1 MSINIVETRLDGK
14 SFSLDIA
21 DNDTVHDV
29 KIKIQAKKS
38 IPPDM
43 QHLIWKGMQLEDGR
57 KLWSY
62 DDIKLESCLF
72 LVQRINEVK
81 QVFVI
86 SAQDETPIL
95 LALPLTVTDAYAMAQ
110 IENKER
116 IPVDNLKLLCKDDNL
131 LCFTETFMSI
141 VVMVAAPGIVGMMVG
156 IPYTFDVA
164 ATDTIEF
171 VKTMIKDQFAVPP
184 ERQRLIFEGKQL
196 EKNTIVADYK
206 IKNGSV
212 MHLLFNS
219 CRTVQ
224 IFVQTLPPGKP
235 IIFEADYFM
244 PLDWIMAKIEREAR
258 IPRDQLVLT
267 YQSDYLRVVV
277 CQKPETNSS

>member
-95 LALPLTVTDAYAMAQ
+95 LALPLTVTDAYAKAQ
-110 IENKER
+110 IEDKER
-116 IPVDNLKLLCKDDNL
+116 IPVDNLELLCKDDDL

-141 VVMVAAPGIVGMMVG
+141 VVMVADPGIEGMMVG
-156 IPYTFDVA
+156 IQYTFNVA

-171 VKTMIKDQFAVPP
+171 LKEMINAQFAVPT
-184 ERQRLIFEGKQL
+184 EHQQLIFEGKQL
-196 EKNTIVADYK
+196 EKNSIVADCK

-212 MHLLFNS
+212 MQLLFNS
-219 CRTVQ
+219 Q
-224 IFVQTLPPGKP
+224 LPNGTDLC
-235 IIFEADYFM
+235 ADASTRQAHH
-244 PLDWIMAKIEREAR
+244 L
-258 IPRDQLVLT
+258 
-267 YQSDYLRVVV
+267 
-277 CQKPETNSS
+277 